1 MINHIDTKFNIQI
14 KSVYCITNMTI
25 ITTIHNAVTPI
36 PIFNNAVARSWSLC
50 EILKY
55 AMMPPIIPNNT
66 GYSIN
71 NPLGF
76 I

>member
-1 MINHIDTKFNIQI
+1 
-14 KSVYCITNMTI
+14 MTI
-25 ITTIHNAVTPI
+25 TTTIHNAVTPP
-36 PIFNNAVARSWSLC
+36 PIFNNAVARSLSLF
-50 EILKY
+50 ITLKY
-55 AMMPPIIPNNT
+55 AMMPPINPNNT

>member
-1 MINHIDTKFNIQI
+1 
-14 KSVYCITNMTI
+14 MTI
-25 ITTIHNAVTPI
+25 NTTIHNAVTPI
-36 PIFNNAVARSWSLC
+36 PIFNNAVARSLSLC

-55 AMMPPIIPNNT
+55 AMIPPINPNNT

-71 NPLGF
+71 NPLGL

>member
-1 MINHIDTKFNIQI
+1 
-14 KSVYCITNMTI
+14 MTI
-25 ITTIHNAVTPI
+25 TTTIHNAVTPI
-36 PIFNNAVARSWSLC
+36 PIFNNAVARSLSLF
-50 EILKY
+50 ETLKY
-55 AMMPPIIPNNT
+55 AMMPPIIPNNI